1 MAGRHITGTE
11 TRGTITKN
19 NELGSIIKDDKQQF
33 TCADRAIKK
42 AGSVNHPN
50 ILNTNF
56 SALASQSLWKQCGH
70 LLTVYSEG
78 KFSNYESIQIS
89 INFQLLKSAKSK
101 ILLSTLITD

>member
-1 MAGRHITGTE
+1 MLQIQQVFVMTNQKHGNYSCHTGTE

-56 SALASQSLWKQCGH
+56 SALASQSLCTICTNLVVLCG
-70 LLTVYSEG
+70 L
-78 KFSNYESIQIS
+78 FS
-89 INFQLLKSAKSK
+89 
-101 ILLSTLITD
+101 